1 MGCRGSVAP
10 SQYSHLEVPTNEEL
24 SSHDCDLLC
33 FAFEEFRGDA
43 GSLFG
48 VIGENEEVKKF
59 MFYFVVKELFPL
71 ACRVGKLLRN
81 VYMRGTRA
89 VALIDNTR
97 VLPE

>member
-1 MGCRGSVAP
+1 M
-10 SQYSHLEVPTNEEL
+10 
-24 SSHDCDLLC
+24 
-33 FAFEEFRGDA
+33 
-43 GSLFG
+43 FG

-89 VALIDNTR
+89 VALIDYTR